1 VPKSKNTFNFNCIV
15 ENLAAKSLITKINT
29 SIIMNRFTKNDI
41 VFALDEMNGYEK
53 VLIIKYEKILE
64 TDCGMIDKSELE
76 YIKTIINDI
85 TSLIFQQIINET
97 LNENTN

>member
-1 VPKSKNTFNFNCIV
+1 
-15 ENLAAKSLITKINT
+15 
-29 SIIMNRFTKNDI
+29 MNRFTKNDI